1 MQIQINKNGIG
12 KMPIITTVAI
22 VSLHKMVNIHTYI
35 IKLK

>member
-1 MQIQINKNGIG
+1 MQIQMNDTGIG
-12 KMPIITTVAI
+12 KIPIITTVAI